1 MKRRSCDRVLFYVI
15 VCTGRFAAG
24 VEAAARW
31 WQVAVEACG
40 GGATLGAPENTLA
53 ERHLTVPTIADDPV

>member
-1 MKRRSCDRVLFYVI
+1 MLQTRARESVKFCTI
-15 VCTGRFAAG
+15 VRFAAG

-53 ERHLTVPTIADDPV
+53 ERNLTVPTIADDPF